1 MVSKRTETGR
11 NDLLNTTSLNN
22 RKGRMINFESL
33 VVSMVGRIMGVGGE
47 RTQGRGTGRWLYS
60 ERAPEKRDC
69 RRAPVFS
76 TVRSWAASR
85 MGNRKFRRR
94 RRNQREWRQEMDN
107 RCVIRKISQQ
117 GVTDSRMRLYRQQ
130 QGREKERKGTGI
142 TAVLFVKG
150 NAWVAQ
156 HGIQ

>member
-1 MVSKRTETGR
+1 VVSKRTGTGR
-11 NDLLNTTSLNN
+11 DDLPNTTSLNN
-22 RKGRMINFESL
+22 RKGRVINFESL
-33 VVSMVGRIMGVGGE
+33 VVSMVGRVMGVGGE

-69 RRAPVFS
+69 RRAPAFS

-107 RCVIRKISQQ
+107 RCVIRKISWQ
-117 GVTDSRMRLYRQQ
+117 VITDRSYASVPAAA
-130 QGREKERKGTGI
+130 GEKERKGTGI
-142 TAVLFVKG
+142 AAVLFVKG

-156 HGIQ
+156 HGRQ